1 MGNTNSINNTKERK
15 DRLSKTIRN
24 KISIELTINPKKRHL
39 DIAEF
44 YGISRQLVTKIAKEN
59 NLQRCKPRGLD
70 GSHTY
75 PERPKANIELINLK
89 FSNIDSRFG
98 NVIGNFIT
106 LYPNLKS
113 FSKF

>member
-1 MGNTNSINNTKERK
+1 MKNTNNINSPKERK
-15 DRLSKTIRN
+15 DRLSETIRN
-24 KISIELTINPKKRHL
+24 KISVEITLNPKKKHL

-70 GSHTY
+70 GSYNY
-75 PERPKANIELINLK
+75 PERVKANIELINLK

-98 NVIGNFIT
+98 NVIGNFIK
-106 LYPNLKS
+106 L
-113 FSKF
+113 

>member
-1 MGNTNSINNTKERK
+1 MGNTNNTNSINTTKERK

-59 NLQRCKPRGLD
+59 NLQRCKPRGTI
-70 GSHTY
+70 GSYAY
-75 PERPKANIELINLK
+75 PARPKADIEQINLK

-98 NVIGNFIT
+98 NVIGNFIK
-106 LYPNLKS
+106 L
-113 FSKF
+113 

>member
-1 MGNTNSINNTKERK
+1 MGNTNNTKERK

-24 KISIELTINPKKRHL
+24 KILVELTLNPKKKHL
-39 DIAEF
+39 DIAQF

-59 NLQRCKPRGLD
+59 NLQRCKPRGTI
-70 GSHTY
+70 GSYTY

-98 NVIGNFIT
+98 NVIGNFI
-106 LYPNLKS
+106 N
-113 FSKF
+113 FNQI